1 MDRKIDGAVEI
12 AVIRV
17 AMGARNQA
25 LVMMGCTERE
35 ISNQEGCVMRIVAGI
50 LALVA
55 IMIILWFLSL
65 LVRADILAR
74 SEWGVEH
81 QVQFSEAWRALLNA
95 TLQRLV
101 DSIDAFL
108 DRFKVSS

>member
-1 MDRKIDGAVEI
+1 MSA
-12 AVIRV
+12 
-17 AMGARNQA
+17 
-25 LVMMGCTERE
+25 
-35 ISNQEGCVMRIVAGI
+35 EGIMRIMAGI
-50 LALVA
+50 AAMVA
-55 IMIILWFLSL
+55 ILVVIWFLSL
-65 LVRADILAR
+65 LVRADLLAR

-95 TLQRLV
+95 TLQRLG

>member
-1 MDRKIDGAVEI
+1 
-12 AVIRV
+12 
-17 AMGARNQA
+17 MGARNQVLA
-25 LVMMGCTERE
+25 GCTERE
-35 ISNQEGCVMRIVAGI
+35 MSNQEGYVMRIAVGI
-50 LALVA
+50 VALVA

-74 SEWGVEH
+74 SEWGMEH

-95 TLQRLV
+95 TLQRLG

-108 DRFKVSS
+108 DRFKVDLEQL